1 MPNNVDITAGTGT
14 TISTT
19 TVGSGFSAYSTSGQA
34 ATGILYCSANTS
46 TAPTPVT
53 NANPLPVSFQNSTLA
68 VSQSGTWNVGTVTA
82 VTSITNPV
90 AATQSGTWT
99 VSATQSGT
107 WSSRLQ
113 DGSGNAV
120 TSRVTGSSRPL
131 EIAVVDASGNQ
142 ITSFGGSG
150 GTASNYGSTFPTSG
164 TAVGYYDGTNMQGA
178 RVFDLDSG
186 AGTQYVQ
193 GVNLRIA
200 ASGGSVEGGT
210 SSNPIRTDPTRT
222 TTQPVSAT
230 SLPLP
235 TGAATAAKQ
244 PALGTA
250 GSASTDVITVQGIA
264 SGVAQPVSQSGS
276 WTVTANA
283 GTGTLAVSLASAP
296 LPTGASTEATLAKLA
311 VSQSTALGSNTQT
324 MVGGSVTTSA
334 PTYTTGN
341 INPLSLDT
349 SGQLRV
355 STTNIGSTGGTAP
368 STAARIGATVG
379 STFQPVMGRSAVGG
393 AMLQA
398 SIESYAGFTGA
409 QPVANSFP
417 VAIATDQTVFPTSQ
431 DSATLYA
438 GTTALT
444 PKFAVVTASASGD
457 TSVIAAVTSK
467 KIRVI
472 RYSLSANGAVQA
484 YFRSGAAGTA
494 ISGVKYMT
502 QYGGAGGTYCP
513 QGIFETASNT
523 ALVINLNGAV
533 AVSGEITYLEV

>member
-53 NANPLPVSFQNSTLA
+53 TANPLPVSFQNSTLA

-210 SSNPIRTDPTRT
+210 SSNPIRTDPTGT

>member
-210 SSNPIRTDPTRT
+210 SSNPIRTDPTGT